1 MNFRKVNNIAGWV
14 VCAIASL
21 VYILTCEKAGSL
33 WDCGEF
39 VSAAYK
45 VQMPHP
51 PGAPLFV
58 LLGRFFIVLFGDNP
72 ATAAKA
78 VNIMNALAS
87 GFTVLF
93 LFWTITHFA
102 RKLTSGFLQEPDRGQ
117 LFTIMG
123 AGIVGALA
131 YTFSDSFWF
140 SAVEGEVYAFSSF
153 FTALAFWAMLK
164 WERADV
170 EAGSNPVLKSRADRW
185 IVFLFFS
192 LGLSI
197 GIHLLGLLTIP
208 AVVMI
213 YYFRRYNYTQWGA
226 IWAFVIGCVI
236 TGLVQ
241 VVVIQYSVKVAGR
254 FDILFVNSF
263 GLPFFS
269 GFVFFFLLLGVLLW
283 LALRF
288 ARQRNYSLLRL
299 GTWCFIFMMLGY
311 SSYVTPLER
320 SNANT
325 AIDMNNV
332 DNPMNL
338 VYYLGREQYGSQP
351 ILLGPHFLA
360 RGHEGDTKSL
370 YAKGKELEVK
380 ESENGNTLKL
390 DSSYRYKYVK
400 YDAPQPEV
408 EYDSKDIQLF
418 PRIWE
423 GNDPNRAQFYIQWLD
438 LPMQGIQV
446 RKNSVIS
453 AIGPNSIEVIEFDGS
468 GGRGQYSYEIPDGF
482 APYRVQQ
489 GQSIQ
494 QGGQITLAQIPTA
507 GNNIKWFFTYQMGF
521 MYWRY
526 FMWNFSGKQNDVQ
539 GFGNARDGNW
549 TTGISFLDNMRLGN
563 QAVMPESL
571 KTNKAHNN
579 LFLLPFLLGVLGCIY
594 QFIKDRKDWIVTFL
608 LFFFTG
614 AAIVVYLNQAG
625 AQPRERDYAFAGS
638 YYVYAIWIGLAVVA
652 FVRMAREAADKLT
665 FQNVLVFGSLST
677 FLVMLLSDA
686 ANLNAG
692 KFGAAVIGSILF
704 AAVTT
709 AITFLVR
716 TVSKANMQTAALTA
730 SLVSM
735 VVPLLMAQQEW
746 DDHDRSEK
754 LMAPDL
760 AKDYLNSCPKNAVL
774 FTYGDNDTYPLWYA
788 QEVENVRPDIRIIN
802 TSLLGI
808 DWYVN
813 QLRYKINESAPLNVI
828 WTEEQVRGLA
838 YIPVDNKPAPETESL
853 LNVMTSIGKQSP
865 KITSFPAVKTVTLP
879 VDAEAARSNGIIS
892 ATDTVPQQISFNLS
906 GGKGYYTLDQLA
918 MLNVIAGNA
927 WKRPICFTSPE
938 SGLGFGDYLRQ
949 RGLIFELSPY
959 NSTQAGGGRGIA
971 VDSTYSL
978 LMNTFRSGNA
988 QNGGVY
994 FDEENRRHLL
1004 TIRQAYAVEASALAG
1019 EQKKPDAV
1027 KVLDKAE
1034 TLINPKAMP
1043 YAMAGRMHNQTS
1055 LLYLRAAYEAGNTPL
1070 AGKVKAAL
1078 VKDLNEQLK
1087 YYTYM
1092 KDFSENYYYQL
1103 AQDEKEAQ
1111 EFLNVI
1117 KQFEQQYE
1125 GKKPPAQELPTTKD
1139 SVKKP

>member
-1 MNFRKVNNIAGWV
+1 MNFKKVNNITGWV
-14 VCAIASL
+14 VCALASL
-21 VYILTCEKAGSL
+21 VYILTAEKAGSL

-72 ATAAKA
+72 NTAAKA
-78 VNIMNALAS
+78 VNIMNAFAS

-93 LFWTITHFA
+93 LFWTITHYA

-123 AGIVGALA
+123 AGVIGALA
-131 YTFSDSFWF
+131 FTFSDSFWY
-140 SAVEGEVYAFSSF
+140 SAVEGEVYAFSSL

-164 WERADV
+164 WERADA
-170 EAGSNPVLKSRADRW
+170 EAGTNPVLKTRADRW

-226 IWAFVIGCVI
+226 IWAFVIGCAI

-241 VVVIQYSVKVAGR
+241 VVVIQYSVKAAGQ

-269 GFVFFFLLLGVLLW
+269 GFVFFFVLLGGLLW
-283 LALRF
+283 LLLRF
-288 ARQRNYSLLRL
+288 ARQRSYFLLRL
-299 GTWCFIFMMLGY
+299 GIWCFIFMMLGY

-360 RGHEGDTKSL
+360 RGHEGETKSL
-370 YAKGKELEVK
+370 YAKGRELEIK
-380 ESENGNTLKL
+380 DRESGNTLKL

-438 LPMQGIQV
+438 LPMTGIQV

-453 AIGPNSIEVIEFDGS
+453 AVGANSIDVMEFDAN
-468 GGRGQYSYEIPDGF
+468 GGRGQFSYEIPDGY

-494 QGGQITLAQIPTA
+494 QGGQISLAQIPTA
-507 GNNIKWFFTYQMGF
+507 ANNISWFFTYQMGF

-539 GFGNARDGNW
+539 GFGNPRDGNW
-549 TTGISFLDNMRLGN
+549 LTGISFLDNMRLGN

-579 LFLLPFLLGVLGCIY
+579 LFLLPFLLGVIGCVY
-594 QFIKDRKDWIVTFL
+594 QFIKDRKDWIVSFIF
-608 LFFFTG
+608 FFFTG

-652 FVRMAREAADKLT
+652 FVRMAREAADKMTLR
-665 FQNVLVFGSLST
+665 NVVIYGSLST
-677 FLVMLLSDA
+677 LLIMVLSDA
-686 ANLNAG
+686 ASFNGG
-692 KFGAAVIGSILF
+692 KFGAAVIGAILF
-704 AAVTT
+704 AAVTIG
-709 AITFLVR
+709 ITLMVR
-716 TVSKANMQTAALTA
+716 AVSKANMQTAALAA
-730 SLVSM
+730 SLISL
-735 VVPLLMAQQEW
+735 VVPVLMAQQEW

-754 LMAPDL
+754 LIAPDL

-788 QEVENVRPDIRIIN
+788 QEVENIRPDIRIIN

-853 LNVMTSIGKQSP
+853 LNVMTSIGKQAP
-865 KITSFPAVKTVTLP
+865 KITSFPAVKNVTLP
-879 VDAEAARSNGIIS
+879 VDAEAARANGIIT
-892 ATDTVPQQISFNLS
+892 ATDTVPQQISFALNS
-906 GGKGYYTLDQLA
+906 GKGYYTLDQLA
-918 MLNVIAGNA
+918 MLNVIAANA

-959 NSTQAGGGRGIA
+959 NATQTGGRGID
-971 VDSTYSL
+971 VDNTFSL
-978 LMNTFRSGNA
+978 LINTFRSGGA

-1004 TIRQAYAVEASALAG
+1004 TIRQAYAVEASALSG
-1019 EQKKPDAV
+1019 EQKKPDAI
-1027 KVLDKAE
+1027 KVLERAE
-1034 TLINPKAMP
+1034 NLINPKGMP
-1043 YAMAGRMHNQTS
+1043 YAMAGRMHNQTT
-1055 LLYLRAAYEAGNTPL
+1055 LLYLRAAYEAGDN
-1070 AGKVKAAL
+1070 AL
-1078 VKDLNEQLK
+1078 VKKVKDALTKDLTEQLK

-1092 KDFSENYYYQL
+1092 KEYNESYYYQL

-1111 EFLNVI
+1111 DYLNVI

-1125 GKKPPAQELPTTKD
+1125 GKLAPVKELPAAAD
-1139 SVKKP
+1139 SGRRP